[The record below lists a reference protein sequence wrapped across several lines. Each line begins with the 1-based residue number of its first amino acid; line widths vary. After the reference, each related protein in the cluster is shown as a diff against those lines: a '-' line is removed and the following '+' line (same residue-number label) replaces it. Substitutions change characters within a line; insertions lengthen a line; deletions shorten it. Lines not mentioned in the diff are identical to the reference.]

1 MTFLNTS
8 LIRKSILF
16 FVAAILS
23 VSAMAADFNQT
34 QQLANQGNSDAQHL
48 LGLTYFKGED
58 LRQDY
63 DKAFK
68 WFNKA
73 ANQGNADA
81 QNRLGNIYSRSTLK
95 QIQCYW
101 DEFYA
106 ASNSDAVAQQASKQ
120 RKFIPVA
127 RRKSGTLFI

>member
-1 MTFLNTS
+1 MTFLNIS
-8 LIRKSILF
+8 LIRRLF
-16 FVAAILS
+16 LFLAAIMLS
-23 VSAMAADFNQT
+23 ISVMAADFNQT
-34 QQLANQGNSDAQHL
+34 QLLANQGNADDQYL
-48 LGLTYFKGED
+48 LGLTYFEGED
-58 LRQDY
+58 VRQDY
-63 DKAFK
+63 DEAFK
-68 WFNKA
+68 WFTKA

-120 RKFIPVA
+120 ASKQAKKIYTSSTP
-127 RRKSGTLFI
+127 